1 MKISDFLSTDYCNYA
16 AYDNTRKVASLIDG
30 QKISA
35 RKVLNTVIKDNITK
49 DIKVENLMSRVAEQ
63 NEYLHGASS
72 LGGVIVNMARR
83 YVSSSNNIPLLH
95 NEGNFGTRFINEN
108 SATRYIYTRKEP
120 ILDYIFIKDDFP
132 VLIEQNFEGTK
143 IEPRYFMPIIPLLLV
158 NGSDGISVGF
168 AQTILPRK
176 LKDVINYLVDY
187 LDNKQ
192 PDINK
197 LLPYYNGFT
206 GDISRDIESTTRFY
220 IKGKFIRETTT
231 SIVITELPVKYQ
243 LEQYLDVL
251 DDLEERHV
259 IKGFKDEST
268 DDIFKFRI
276 KVTREFGELSDDE
289 IMLKLKLIQ
298 TESENYTC
306 LDENNR
312 IFEARDLNTLIQRY
326 IAIRLNTYT
335 LRKNY
340 MLKTMAEELKLLISK
355 YTFIKNVIDGTIKIN
370 NVPINEVYT
379 SLETVKN
386 LIKVDSSF
394 EYLMNIKASNFT
406 KEYYTELKNKILKLK
421 AEFDILKVK
430 EEKAIWREELLT
442 LSSHIKNNK

>member
-1 MKISDFLSTDYCNYA
+1 MKITNFLNNDYRNYA
-16 AYDNTRKVASLIDG
+16 AYDNTRKIGSLVDG
-30 QKISA
+30 LKISA
-35 RKVLNTVIKDNITK
+35 RKVMNTVLKDNINK

-63 NEYLHGASS
+63 NEYLHGANS

-83 YVSSSNNIPLLH
+83 YVGSNNNIPLLH

-120 ILDYIFIKDDFP
+120 ILDYLFIKDDFP

-168 AQTILPRK
+168 AQTILPRNP
-176 LKDVINYLVDY
+176 KDVINYLVDY

-197 LLPYYNGFT
+197 LLPYYKGFT
-206 GDISRDIESTTRFY
+206 GGISRDPECSTRFF
-220 IKGKFIRETTT
+220 IKGTMKRENTT
-231 SIVITELPVKYQ
+231 SILVTELPVKYQ
-243 LEQYLDVL
+243 LEQYLDIL
-251 DDLEERHV
+251 DDLEERKI

-268 DDIFKFRI
+268 DDVYKFRI
-276 KVTREFGELSDDE
+276 RVSREFSEMSDDE
-289 IMLKLKLIQ
+289 IMLKLKLVQ

-306 LDENNR
+306 LDENNK
-312 IFEARDLNTLIQRY
+312 IFEAKDIDSLMQRY
-326 IAIRLNTYT
+326 IEIRLKTYT

-340 MLKTMAEELKLLISK
+340 MLKTISEELKILISK
-355 YTFIKNVIDGTIKIN
+355 YTFIKNVIEDVIKIN
-370 NVPINEVYT
+370 NVPINDIYAK
-379 SLETVKN
+379 LENIKN
-386 LIKVDSSF
+386 IIKQDDSY

-406 KEYYTELKNKILKLK
+406 KEYYTDLRNKIIKLK
-421 AEFDILKVK
+421 AEFDALKNK
-430 EEKAIWREELLT
+430 DEKVIWKEELLQ
-442 LSSHIKNNK
+442 LKAYCK

>member
-1 MKISDFLSTDYCNYA
+1 MKLSDFLNTDYCNYA
-16 AYDNTRKVASLIDG
+16 AYDNTRKIGSLVDG
-30 QKISA
+30 LKISA
-35 RKVLNTVIKDNITK
+35 RKVLNTVLKDNINK

-83 YVSSSNNIPLLH
+83 YVGSNNNIPLLH

-108 SATRYIYTRKEP
+108 SATRYIYTRKEQ
-120 ILDYIFIKDDFP
+120 ILDYLFIKEDFP
-132 VLIEQNFEGTK
+132 ILIGQNFEGTK
-143 IEPRYFMPIIPLLLV
+143 IEPRYFVPIIPLLLV

-176 LKDVINYLVDY
+176 PKDVINYLVDY

-197 LLPYYNGFT
+197 LLPYYKGFT
-206 GDISRDIESTTRFY
+206 GGISRDPESSTRFF
-220 IKGKFIRETTT
+220 IKGKFIRESTTNL
-231 SIVITELPVKYQ
+231 VITELPVKYQ

-251 DDLEERHV
+251 DDLEERHI

-268 DDIFKFRI
+268 DDVFKFRI
-276 KVTREFGELSDDE
+276 KITREFSELTDE
-289 IMLKLKLIQ
+289 EILLKLKLIQ

-306 LDENNR
+306 LDENNK
-312 IFEARDLNTLIQRY
+312 IFEATDLNMLMQRY
-326 IAIRLNTYT
+326 ITIRLNTYT

-340 MLKTMAEELKLLISK
+340 MLKTLSEDLKLLISK
-355 YTFIKNVIDGTIKIN
+355 YMFIKNVIEGTIKIN
-370 NVPINEVYT
+370 NIPINDIYT
-379 SLETVKN
+379 CLATIKNIVK
-386 LIKVDSSF
+386 IDDSY

-406 KEYYTELKNKILKLK
+406 KEFYEELIGKIRKLKTEFDELKNKSEK
-421 AEFDILKVK
+421 DIWK
-430 EEKAIWREELLT
+430 EELLV
-442 LSSHIKNNK
+442 LSKSI

>member
-1 MKISDFLSTDYCNYA
+1 MKISEFLSTDYCNYA
-16 AYDNTRKVASLIDG
+16 AYDNTRKIGSLVDG
-30 QKISA
+30 LKISA
-35 RKVLNTVIKDNITK
+35 RKVLNTVLKDNISK

-63 NEYLHGASS
+63 NEYLHGAAS

-83 YVSSSNNIPLLH
+83 YVGCNNNIPLLH

-108 SATRYIYTRKEP
+108 SATRYIYTKKES
-120 ILDYIFIKDDFP
+120 ILDYIFIKDDLP

-143 IEPRYFMPIIPLLLV
+143 IEPRYFVPIIPLLLV

-176 LKDVINYLVDY
+176 PKDVIDYLVDH

-206 GDISRDIESTTRFY
+206 GGISRDNEDSSKFY
-220 IKGKFIRETTT
+220 IKGKFIRENTT
-231 SIVITELPVKYQ
+231 SILITELPVKYQ

-251 DDLEERHV
+251 DDLEERKI

-268 DDIFKFRI
+268 DDVFKFRI
-276 KVTREFGELSDDE
+276 RVTREFSEMSDDE

-298 TESENYTC
+298 SETENYTC

-312 IFEARDLNTLIQRY
+312 IFEAKDLNSLVQRY

-340 MLKTMAEELKLLISK
+340 QLKSMSDELKLLISK
-355 YTFIKNVIDGTIKIN
+355 YTFIKSVIDGIVKIN
-370 NVPINEVYT
+370 NVPINDIYE
-379 SLETVKN
+379 SLTNIKN
-386 LIKVDSSF
+386 IIKIDDSY

-406 KEYYTELKNKILKLK
+406 KEYYSDLIDKIRKLKNSFDCLKNKSEKDIWKDELIALK
-421 AEFDILKVK
+421 
-430 EEKAIWREELLT
+430 T
-442 LSSHIKNNK
+442 YIK